1 MSGEHRASRKR
12 IQAAEKQRQAL
23 ILRKAG
29 ATYETIADQ
38 LGYSSAAGAHKAVMT
53 ALRNT
58 LKEPAEELRQLELA
72 RLDQY
77 LVSLA
82 KDLQRGDVK
91 AIHAA
96 LKIGERR
103 AKLLGLDQ
111 AVEIKAEAI
120 VKENVDEV
128 LSVLANML
136 PKDLFHQFLEVISSK
151 YQKQA

>member
-1 MSGEHRASRKR
+1 MSEHRGSKR
-12 IQAAEKQRQAL
+12 RIAATEKQRQAL
-23 ILRKAG
+23 MMRKAG
-29 ATYETIADQ
+29 ATYETIADH
-38 LGYSSAAGAHKAVMT
+38 LGYASRTGAFKAVMS
-53 ALRNT
+53 ALNATIR
-58 LKEPAEELRQLELA
+58 EPANELRELELA

-91 AIHAA
+91 AINAA

-128 LSVLANML
+128 LSVLADML